1 MPKATLEIGMN
12 GWTDRRINTDAA
24 AWNHALSVRGN
35 TFCDASGV
43 RRRDSDTENQVL
55 DRK

>member
-24 AWNHALSVRGN
+24 AWNHALSGRGN